1 MSERELEYHY
11 GPTKEHPDPGT
22 MIHTGCGGE
31 ITGGKDGIG
40 CSKCG
45 EWRDNPVVCF
55 VEERDENGDIQKL
68 CYEEWNGKEHFFR
81 HTPSLP
87 DVMEDGEK
95 LPGQTLNL
103 AYLTVNINNGRSKP
117 RIFVGLNY
125 VTDFSGNRAM
135 LCFHGE
141 EAKVLFG
148 FDPNETHHV
157 QNNQIVKVEV

>member
-1 MSERELEYHY
+1 MSEQNIYNQTIPEWIATWRKRFANPAAHDKDTFWMEAEAIVDALDRRP
-11 GPTKEHPDPGT
+11 PT
-22 MIHTGCGGE
+22 
-31 ITGGKDGIG
+31 
-40 CSKCG
+40 
-45 EWRDNPVVCF
+45 
-55 VEERDENGDIQKL
+55 
-68 CYEEWNGKEHFFR
+68 
-81 HTPSLP
+81 LP